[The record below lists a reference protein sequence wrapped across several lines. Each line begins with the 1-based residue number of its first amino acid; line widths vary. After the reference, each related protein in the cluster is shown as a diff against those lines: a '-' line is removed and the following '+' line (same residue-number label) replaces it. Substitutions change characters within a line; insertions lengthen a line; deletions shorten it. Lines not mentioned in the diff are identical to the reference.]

1 MFQNKKNV
9 PLNKI
14 ENTQSAMGLEC
25 NVFYFPI
32 LYFVNEKRNPDLFNV
47 LNFGSRGEINIVF
60 YLQC

>member
-1 MFQNKKNV
+1 
-9 PLNKI
+9 
-14 ENTQSAMGLEC
+14 MGLEC

-60 YLQC
+60 YLQCK